1 MKLVLSYQSLK
12 IIERIG
18 LTDYSSNMKT
28 GIKVGDILSEL
39 SHYIVRGIN
48 PDGSVQVVHKE
59 RGDIVNIGKFYVEK
73 YIKSGDNYDKEVEVT
88 REDKKDG
95 TLGIR
100 SIWENIHSGQVFTVC
115 FKKQN
120 KPKSKRKLQEEIDA
134 IVEQFS
140 NSIDTVKNNKK
151 GVANAAKN
159 LITEL
164 VNNPVLPYEEG
175 EERVLRGFKIQFES
189 RDGRY
194 DCVDMDITRT
204 DKESGIRP
212 VNVLTIKWLIYNGVK
227 YVVE

>member
-1 MKLVLSYQSLK
+1 MIEK
-12 IIERIG
+12 INQLGKGAVI
-18 LTDYSSNMKT
+18 
-28 GIKVGDILSEL
+28 SES
-39 SHYIVRGIN
+39 SHYIVDRVAGSTVHLKHFESGEDVQIGI
-48 PDGSVQVVHKE
+48 SYLK
-59 RGDIVNIGKFYVEK
+59 
-73 YIKSGDNYDKEVEVT
+73 NYTNSADLYDTTVEVT
-88 REDKKDG
+88 KEDKKDG

-100 SIWENIHSGQVFTVC
+100 SIFENIHSSQVFTVC
-115 FKKQN
+115 FKKQD

-159 LITEL
+159 LITKL

-175 EERVLRGFKIQFES
+175 EDRVLRGYKVQFAS

-194 DCVDMDITRT
+194 DCVDMDIVRT

-212 VNVLTIKWLIYNGVK
+212 VNILTIKWLIFNGVK
-227 YVVE
+227 YIVK

>member
-1 MKLVLSYQSLK
+1 MAIEQINQLK
-12 IIERIG
+12 QGSII
-18 LTDYSSNMKT
+18 
-28 GIKVGDILSEL
+28 SES
-39 SHYIVRGIN
+39 SHYIVNRVS
-48 PDGSVQVVHKE
+48 GSTAWLTHFESGEEVQ
-59 RGDIVNIGKFYVEK
+59 IGMSYLK
-73 YIKSGDNYDKEVEVT
+73 NYTNSADLYDTTVKVT
-88 REDKKDG
+88 KEDKKDG

-115 FKKQN
+115 FKKQD

-159 LITEL
+159 LVTEL

-175 EERVLRGFKIQFES
+175 EDRVLRGYKIQFES

-194 DCVDMDITRT
+194 SCIDMDIQQT
-204 DKESGIRP
+204 DKESGVRP
-212 VNVLTIKWLIYNGVK
+212 VNINTIKYLIFDGVK
-227 YVVE
+227 YIVE

>member
-1 MKLVLSYQSLK
+1 MIEK
-12 IIERIG
+12 INQLEKGAVI
-18 LTDYSSNMKT
+18 
-28 GIKVGDILSEL
+28 SES
-39 SHYIVRGIN
+39 SHYIVDRIAGSTVHLKHFESGEDVQIGI
-48 PDGSVQVVHKE
+48 SYLK
-59 RGDIVNIGKFYVEK
+59 
-73 YIKSGDNYDKEVEVT
+73 NYTNSADLYDTTVEVT
-88 REDKKDG
+88 KEDKKDG

-115 FKKQN
+115 FKKQD

-159 LITEL
+159 LVTKL

-175 EERVLRGFKIQFES
+175 EDRVLRGYKVQFAS

-194 DCVDMDITRT
+194 DCVDMDIVRT

-212 VNVLTIKWLIYNGVK
+212 VNINTIKWLIFNGVK
-227 YVVE
+227 YIVK

>member
-1 MKLVLSYQSLK
+1 MAIEQINQLK
-12 IIERIG
+12 QGSII
-18 LTDYSSNMKT
+18 
-28 GIKVGDILSEL
+28 SES
-39 SHYIVRGIN
+39 SHYIVNRVS
-48 PDGSVQVVHKE
+48 GSTAWLTHFESGEEVQ
-59 RGDIVNIGKFYVEK
+59 IGMSYLK
-73 YIKSGDNYDKEVEVT
+73 NYTNSADLYDTTVEVT
-88 REDKKDG
+88 KEDKKDG

-100 SIWENIHSGQVFTVC
+100 SIFENIHSSQVFTVC
-115 FKKQN
+115 FKKQD

-159 LITEL
+159 LVTEL

-175 EERVLRGFKIQFES
+175 EDRVLRGYKIQFES

-194 DCVDMDITRT
+194 DCVDMDIVKT

-212 VNVLTIKWLIYNGVK
+212 VNINTIKWLIFNGVK
-227 YVVE
+227 YIVK